1 MDSWK
6 APTFGDSPK
15 VSFTQRSTS
24 HFGNIIFL
32 GGKKYRNSPILHPVS
47 NKKSLGF
54 RIERTPRVASTTGN
68 HLPCDPVEAG
78 LAFDLLIESQDLSE
92 GNGHDFG
99 ELYTPQKLT
108 CSNGQNAPIFPI
120 GNTSSDDWFS
130 VVMLICQSVYTNYG
144 LRCSPTR

>member
-1 MDSWK
+1 MDENRWIPEK
-6 APTFGDSPK
+6 HQLLGIHQKYHLPK
-15 VSFTQRSTS
+15 GPRVTSGTSFL
-24 HFGNIIFL
+24 L

-68 HLPCDPVEAG
+68 HLPCDPVQAG

-120 GNTSSDDWFS
+120 GNTSSDD
-130 VVMLICQSVYTNYG
+130 
-144 LRCSPTR
+144 